1 MVLKTYAVVKV
12 LSEYQPSKVY
22 PILVGGFG
30 ASMFVPSTCW
40 MAATASPPL
49 DSNVIVVESLT
60 HFAQY
65 VCSPVSDTAI

>member
-1 MVLKTYAVVKV
+1 MVLKTYAVVKS
-12 LSEYQPSKVY
+12 LFEYQPPNVY

-49 DSNVIVVESLT
+49 DSKVIIVESLT
-60 HFAQY
+60 HLAQ
-65 VCSPVSDTAI
+65 